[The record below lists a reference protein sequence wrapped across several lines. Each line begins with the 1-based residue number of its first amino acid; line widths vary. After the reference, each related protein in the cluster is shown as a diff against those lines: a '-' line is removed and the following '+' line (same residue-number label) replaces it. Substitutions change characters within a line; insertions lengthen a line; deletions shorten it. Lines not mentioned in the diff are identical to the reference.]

1 MGSFLTSALAFV
13 VAISVLVAVHEFGH
27 FWVARKLGIKVLRF
41 SIGFGSPIWRK
52 VAGPDRVEYVIASIP
67 LGGYVKLLD
76 EREGPVPERDRE
88 RAFNRQPVS
97 SRIAVLVAG
106 PAFNFLFAIA
116 AYWLVF
122 NLGVPGLRPVV
133 GEVEPSSYAAEAGLL
148 ADDEIVRVGQK
159 PVQTWEHALLSV
171 LDEMLD
177 DGRIPLTVRDAAG
190 AQRSLVVDVGDQ
202 ASRLTEPGQLL
213 AGLGVQRWRPVIPA
227 VIGAIV
233 PGEAGEAAGLQV
245 GDELLALEG
254 EPIDDWDHWAAMV
267 AARPGEL
274 VRVDVNRGGRRLQLG
289 LGLGEIENDDGK
301 LIGRVGAGPEI
312 LPSLY
317 EHMEAEQRFGPVAAL
332 GVGAQK
338 TWDMSMLTLRMLG
351 KMITGQV
358 SIKNISG
365 PINIAEYAGYTAS
378 AGLVAFLSFL
388 AIVSIS
394 LGILN
399 LLPIPMLDGG
409 QIVYQLAE
417 LAKGSPVS
425 ERTQIIGQQIGIVLL
440 IVLMS
445 FAFYN
450 DLSRLMG

>member
-1 MGSFLTSALAFV
+1 MGSFITSVLAFV

-27 FWVARKLGIKVLRF
+27 FWVARRLGIKVLRF

-52 VAGPDRVEYVIASIP
+52 VAGQDQVEYVIASIP

-76 EREGPVPERDRE
+76 EREGPVPEKDRA

-97 SRIAVLVAG
+97 YRVAVLVAG
-106 PAFNFLFAIA
+106 PAFNFLFAIL
-116 AYWLVF
+116 AYWLMF
-122 NLGVPGLRPVV
+122 SLGVPGLRPVL
-133 GEVEPSSYAAEAGLL
+133 GAIEPASYAAEAGLNQ
-148 ADDEIVRVGQK
+148 DDEIIRVGEEG
-159 PVQTWEHALLSV
+159 VQTWEHALLAV
-171 LDEMLD
+171 LEEMLG
-177 DGRIPLTVRDAAG
+177 DGEIPLTVKDSAG
-190 AQRSLVVDVGDQ
+190 VQRSLLIDVRGQ
-202 ASRLTEPGQLL
+202 ESRLTEPGQLL
-213 AGLGVQRWRPVIPA
+213 SGLGIERWRPFIPA
-227 VIGAIV
+227 VIGEV
-233 PGEAGEAAGLQV
+233 VSGEAGDKAGLLT
-245 GDELLALEG
+245 GDNIVAVDGVRIE
-254 EPIDDWDHWAAMV
+254 DWTHWAELV
-267 AARPGEL
+267 AGRPGEL
-274 VRVDVNRGGRRLQLG
+274 IALDIVREGSRLQLNVF
-289 LGLGEIENDDGK
+289 LGETERDGER
-301 LIGRVGAGPEI
+301 IGRVGAGPEI
-312 LPSLY
+312 PPGLY
-317 EHMEAEQRFGPVAAL
+317 EHMRTEQRFGPVAAL
-332 GVGAQK
+332 KAGAQK
-338 TWDMSMLTLRMLG
+338 TWDMSLLTLRMLW
-351 KMITGQV
+351 KMVTGEV

-399 LLPIPMLDGG
+399 LLPVPMLDGG
-409 QIVYQLAE
+409 QVVYQLAE

>member
-1 MGSFLTSALAFV
+1 VGSFVTSALAFV
-13 VAISVLVAVHEFGH
+13 VAISILVAVHEFGH

-41 SIGFGSPIWRK
+41 SIGFGSPIWCK
-52 VAGPDRVEYVIASIP
+52 VAGKDRVEYVIASIP

-76 EREGPVPERDRE
+76 EREGPVPETDRA

-97 SRIAVLVAG
+97 YRVAVLVAG
-106 PAFNFLFAIA
+106 PAFNFLFAIL

-122 NLGVPGLRPVV
+122 SLGVPGLRPVV
-133 GEVEPSSYAAEAGLL
+133 GEVEPASYAADAGLRK
-148 ADDEIVRVGQK
+148 DDEIIRVGEGT
-159 PVQTWEHALLSV
+159 VQTWEHALLAV

-177 DGRIPLTVRDAAG
+177 DGEIPLTVQDSTG
-190 AQRSLVVDVGDQ
+190 AQRSLLIDVRGQ
-202 ASRLTEPGQLL
+202 ESRLTEPGQLL
-213 AGLGVQRWRPVIPA
+213 TGIGIQQWRPVIPA
-227 VIGAIV
+227 VIGEIV
-233 PGEAGEAAGLQV
+233 PGEAGDKAGLLA
-245 GDELLALEG
+245 GDELMAVDG
-254 EPIDDWDHWAAMV
+254 EPVEDWTHWAKLV
-267 AARPGEL
+267 ADRPGQL
-274 VRVDVNRGGRRLQLG
+274 VRLDVVRAGEQLQLVVA
-289 LGLGEIENDDGK
+289 LGETESGGK
-301 LIGRVGAGPEI
+301 TIGRVGAGPEI
-312 LPSLY
+312 PAGLY
-317 EHMEAEQRFGPVAAL
+317 EHMRAEQRFGPVAAL
-332 GVGAQK
+332 GAGAQK
-338 TWDMSMLTLRMLG
+338 TWDMSLLTLRMLW
-351 KMITGQV
+351 KMITGEV

-409 QIVYQLAE
+409 QVVYQVAE